1 MSQPSGLS
9 LHPIQA
15 VILTVCF
22 FLILWGVFS
31 PDDSAP
37 QPSPQTEAQVETA
50 PAVNQNN
57 LAKFAEL
64 RVRATKLSEMH
75 REQYGEPFIK
85 GNLFAVSVQTEQ
97 EAAGAIGPLVYVIK
111 QMEEKLGIDPTVSLD
126 DVPLRVETPA
136 RTVPTNG
143 NTIAMDPQSAIIANG
158 ILRDK
163 VKALEE
169 QLQTAKQTGE
179 NVESLQTQLQET
191 KSALEESNTA
201 LANANARIA
210 KLEQTLKTVLEG
222 LAQSQNQLQQP

>member
-1 MSQPSGLS
+1 MSQPSSS
-9 LHPIQA
+9 LHPVNA
-15 VILTVCF
+15 FILFVCLF
-22 FLILWGVFS
+22 TILWGIFS
-31 PDDSAP
+31 PDDPAP
-37 QPSPQTEAQVETA
+37 QPSAQTKAQVETA
-50 PAVNQNN
+50 SAVKQSN
-57 LAKFAEL
+57 LAKFTEL
-64 RVRATKLSEMH
+64 RLRATKLSEMH

-97 EAAGAIGPLVYVIK
+97 EAAGAIGPLVHIIK
-111 QMEEKLGIDPTVSLD
+111 QMEEKLGVDPTASLD

-143 NTIAMDPQSAIIANG
+143 NTTPMDPQSAIIANG

-169 QLQTAKQTGE
+169 QLQTAKQT
-179 NVESLQTQLQET
+179 
-191 KSALEESNTA
+191 
-201 LANANARIA
+201 NANTEALKSEFAEAQQRIA